1 MIRSFIHLLS
11 QHSNWKSGSV
21 QQTLEEEVYATPI
34 KWKKLMKG
42 LILSLGVGWFVL
54 GVLFFFAYNWDE
66 LHRFTKLGLAQLIFV
81 IFAALAW
88 KSRLSPLIKNILL
101 TGTAVLV
108 GVLFAL
114 LGQIYQSGANA
125 YDFFL
130 AWFVA
135 ILIWAFYFF
144 FEPFWLLLIVLA
156 NISWGLFIYQE
167 SYAVRDCSNL

>member
-11 QHSNWKSGSV
+11 QHSNWKASSV
-21 QQTLEEEVYATPI
+21 RQTLEEEVYPTPL
-34 KWKKLMKG
+34 KRKKLMKG

-88 KSRLSPLIKNILL
+88 KSRLSPLIKNINL
-101 TGTAVLV
+101 TCTAVLV

-114 LGQIYQSGANA
+114 LAQIYQSGANA

-130 AWFVA
+130 AWFA
-135 ILIWAFYFF
+135 ALFILVIYFF
-144 FEPFWLLLIVLA
+144 FEPFWLVLIVWEI
-156 NISWGLFIYQE
+156 ISLCLFIYQE
-167 SYAVRDCSNL
+167 SYAVSDC